1 MGVLLHLQEVEN
13 LFSGE
18 LCPKFVSC
26 EFAHNNS
33 WYVTFDT
40 EEDAQKAYCYLR
52 EEVRTFRGVPIMVG
66 INNISDVCKIMSSFR
81 LPSVFLQYSDTIGQ
95 EEHLACKKLGV
106 GLLVVM
112 I

>member
-1 MGVLLHLQEVEN
+1 VN

-18 LCPKFVSC
+18 SCPKFISC

-52 EEVRTFRGVPIMVG
+52 EEVRTFREMPIMVFG
-66 INNISDVCKIMSSFR
+66 TLRFDTLESK
-81 LPSVFLQYSDTIGQ
+81 FL
-95 EEHLACKKLGV
+95 E
-106 GLLVVM
+106 
-112 I
+112 

>member
-1 MGVLLHLQEVEN
+1 MLWLLLPLQEVEN

-52 EEVRTFRGVPIMVG
+52 EEVRTFHGMPIMVWSAVQFMQ
-66 INNISDVCKIMSSFR
+66 INFILIRALDFWI
-81 LPSVFLQYSDTIGQ
+81 I
-95 EEHLACKKLGV
+95 
-106 GLLVVM
+106 
-112 I
+112 

>member
-1 MGVLLHLQEVEN
+1 MLLLYWQEVEN

-18 LCPKFVSC
+18 SCPKFVSC

-52 EEVRTFRGVPIMVG
+52 EEVRTFHGMPIMVRWTL
-66 INNISDVCKIMSSFR
+66 NFMWD
-81 LPSVFLQYSDTIGQ
+81 
-95 EEHLACKKLGV
+95 
-106 GLLVVM
+106 GLMFEAWESTV
-112 I
+112 IE

>member
-1 MGVLLHLQEVEN
+1 VLGLLLLLQEVEN

-18 LCPKFVSC
+18 ACPKFISC

-52 EEVRTFRGVPIMVG
+52 EEVRTFHGVPIMVCMTVRFMQ
-66 INNISDVCKIMSSFR
+66 INF
-81 LPSVFLQYSDTIGQ
+81 VFEYQRIG
-95 EEHLACKKLGV
+95 
-106 GLLVVM
+106 
-112 I
+112 